1 MFAGINMFWARLRL
15 ILNDKI
21 FMPKNINSITI
32 NITLEGIEE
41 IKTEKNDNKT
51 LPRIFFFTSAVRKRQ
66 QTLKWLLDFDWLL
79 RLYDY
84 LILIFYWFI
93 SAG

>member
-15 ILNDKI
+15 ILARAAI
-21 FMPKNINSITI
+21 
-32 NITLEGIEE
+32 
-41 IKTEKNDNKT
+41 
-51 LPRIFFFTSAVRKRQ
+51 FFTSAVKKRQ

-79 RLYDY
+79 RSYDY